1 MSGTLENHLDHHL
14 LCIHDLH
21 FSYGQ
26 VKVLENID
34 FCVEKG
40 EYLGILGPNGSGKT
54 TLLKLILG
62 LLDPGEGRIELL
74 GQSIK
79 QFNQWKKIG
88 FVPQKATQMDTKFPI
103 TVKEVVSLNSQSN
116 TATLEALKQVDMEK
130 YKDRLITELSGGQ
143 QQRVFIAKALAGRP
157 ELLILDEPTVGIDP
171 TAQKDFY
178 SLLTTLNKDLGI
190 TLIIVSHDTDVIV
203 KEVSRIICIDKRMVC
218 HVTPKEFISGNYIDK
233 LYGEER
239 KHIIHH
245 HDHEHA

>member
-1 MSGTLENHLDHHL
+1 MSEHLDHHL
-14 LCIHDLH
+14 ICVHDLH
-21 FSYGQ
+21 FSFGE

-34 FCVEKG
+34 FCVERG

-62 LLDPGEGRIELL
+62 LLTPQDGDVKLL
-74 GQSIK
+74 GQPIK

-88 FVPQKATQMDTKFPI
+88 FVPQKATQIDTKFPI
-103 TVKEVVSLNSQSN
+103 TVQEVVALNAQSKN
-116 TATLEALKQVDMEK
+116 SAIDALKQVGMSE
-130 YKDRLITELSGGQ
+130 YKDRLISELSGGQ
-143 QQRVFIAKALAGRP
+143 QQRVFIAKALAGQP

-178 SLLTTLNKDLGI
+178 SLLSNLNKEMGL

-203 KEVSRIICIDKRMVC
+203 REVSRIICIDKRMVC
-218 HVTPKEFISGNYIDK
+218 HVTPKEFISGNYLDK

-239 KHIIHH
+239 KHIIHN
-245 HDHEHA
+245 HDHA